1 MLSNFVKNNF
11 VASYNNQ
18 GARALYVKNP
28 QKGQQ
33 RDLTTELTI

>member
-18 GARALYVKNP
+18 GARALSVKIP
-28 QKGQQ
+28 KKAAVGS
-33 RDLTTELTI
+33 DY